1 MKLSWWFVSSLD
13 SPDSGSAGLVD
24 FSLIR
29 KTLDTRKRKRVNHH
43 FAYIRVPPAAKVV

>member
-1 MKLSWWFVSSLD
+1 MKLRWWFVSSLD

-29 KTLDTRKRKRVNHH
+29 ETLDIRKKKGANHH
-43 FAYIRVPPAAKVV
+43 FAYIKIPPAAKVV